1 MSKIQVK
8 FKIDYEVEIDLSE
21 EYITKEEFLKLHLF
35 KQERI
40 LKAWSDEWKSGAGIY
55 DVKVEEREDDNI

>member
-1 MSKIQVK
+1 MKTKIT

-40 LKAWSDEWKSGAGIY
+40 LKAWSDEWKSDMGIY
-55 DVKVEEREDDNI
+55 DVEIEDENKKA

>member
-21 EYITKEEFLKLHLF
+21 EYITKEEFLKLHLLE
-35 KQERI
+35 KEEI
-40 LKAWSDEWKSGAGIY
+40 LKAWEDMWKSTGVY
-55 DVKVEEREDDNI
+55 DVEVIEDENK